1 MRFLLVLDHDLTSA
15 YIHLTH
21 TSTTPS
27 TYTGCRT
34 CPKPP
39 RSPALAR
46 NGFVEPSLSSAQPT
60 LTMLQSL
67 HRTTRLTASRQAPAC
82 VSVAPFSSR
91 SSNSGGKQSPS
102 PPPSTPPTSR
112 RPRPPPGA
120 RGAGRAVY
128 DYLLLFKPF
137 NVLCQFSAHEG
148 KRTLADVLPPTTP
161 RDVYPVGRL
170 DYDSEGL
177 LLLTND
183 KAVNNRMLDPA
194 HEHERKY
201 LVQVEGEVT
210 EEALSKLRKGGLE
223 LNLGQGKTH
232 RSRPCPL
239 AEHITLAEGEEAPA
253 SIGPREPP
261 IRVRN
266 LIPTSW
272 VQLSMTEGKNRQV
285 RRMVAAVG
293 FPCLRLVRWQ
303 VERLDVAGLGP
314 GEVRALTREETYQK
328 LNL

>member
-1 MRFLLVLDHDLTSA
+1 
-15 YIHLTH
+15 
-21 TSTTPS
+21 
-27 TYTGCRT
+27 
-34 CPKPP
+34 
-39 RSPALAR
+39 
-46 NGFVEPSLSSAQPT
+46 
-60 LTMLQSL
+60 MLQSL
-67 HRTTRLTASRQAPAC
+67 LRTTTSAAAATRPTVARQTPAC
-82 VSVAPFSSR
+82 ISAAPYSSR
-91 SSNSGGKQSPS
+91 SSTGGGESNSTSRSAAPSRGTGGGRQSSDRSSSKSPS
-102 PPPSTPPTSR
+102 PPPSTPTSR
-112 RPRPPPGA
+112 RPRPPPGV

-170 DYDSEGL
+170 DHDSEGL

-194 HEHERKY
+194 HEHEREY

-210 EEALSKLRKGGLE
+210 EEALRKLRKGGLE

-239 AEHITLAEGEEAPA
+239 AERITLPEGEEAPA
-253 SIGPREPP
+253 GIGPREPP
-261 IRVRN
+261 IRVRK

-272 VQLSMTEGKNRQV
+272 VRLSMTEGKNRQV

-293 FPCLRLVRWQ
+293 FPCLRLVRWR
-303 VERLDVAGLGP
+303 VEKLDVDGLGP
-314 GEVRALTREETYQK
+314 GDVRALTREETYEK
-328 LNL
+328 LKL